1 MLENIPPELRALPQW
16 VCAGSDKIPVNPRT
30 GQRADPANPATGGTF
45 AEAVQAGMKHVGFI
59 LGASDPFAVI
69 DLDNPFERNVR
80 GVKSEIKEGDEDFP
94 EALDTAKRHSKIYEA
109 FQTYAELS
117 QSGKG
122 VHLVMKG
129 AIPAGVRRDK
139 VEIYAS
145 QRYIIFTGNVL
156 RNAPVVDCQ
165 PLLSNLFN
173 QIGRL
178 VDETGELIEEEP
190 ILEDAEVWAMATRA
204 INAEKFISLCNG
216 EWQGLGYPSQSEAD
230 YALLSMLAFYTRSN
244 EQARRM
250 FRQTHLANRA
260 KATRNDVYLNR
271 SLRRIRAREAPLV
284 DISGLALVQP
294 DLPGLA
300 EELPDPLALHVPQA
314 VAPATTDLAALPIQA
329 GNPFGEY
336 TFPPGLVGEVAEY
349 IFASAIRPVKEIALA
364 ASLALCAGIAA
375 RSYNVSGTGLNQY
388 IIILAKTGRGKEGAA
403 TGIDNLVAAL
413 RQTIPMADNFIGPA
427 AFASGQALVKV
438 LDSRPC
444 FVSVLGEF
452 GLTLQQICDPQA
464 PGPLVMLRRVLLD
477 IYAKS
482 GFNKVLRSS
491 VYSDSDKNTRIVQAP
506 NVTLLGESTPDTF
519 FNGLDTSHIAEGLI
533 PRFSIIEYKGNRPP
547 PNPNAFQ
554 PPADDLVAR
563 LGQFVT
569 VAVTTQQNHTV
580 CPVRLEPEAKRE
592 LDGLNDEAD
601 RRINATGSEVEAELW
616 NRAHLKGLKIA
627 ALIAAGC
634 NPHAP
639 TITGELAKWATG
651 FVRREIGGIM
661 ERFASGEVGNGEAK
675 QEAEL
680 RRLFR
685 HFQALSPEQRKAYRC
700 PEGLLDRQ
708 VVPFQFFN
716 VYSRRLACFKNDRR
730 GAGRSLSET
739 LATMVKAEI
748 LEMIPLNQLQ
758 TEFKTRSPIYYPG
771 PAW

>member
-1 MLENIPPELRALPQW
+1 MNPMLENIPPELRALPQW

-156 RNAPVVDCQ
+156 RNAAVVDCQ

-204 INAEKFISLCNG
+204 TNAEKFIALCNG

-250 FRQTHLANRA
+250 FRQTHLANRT

-294 DLPGLA
+294 ELPGLEVPPA
-300 EELPDPLALHVPQA
+300 PEEIRLHE
-314 VAPATTDLAALPIQA
+314 APATTDLAALPIQA

-592 LDGLNDEAD
+592 LDRLNDEAD

>member
-1 MLENIPPELRALPQW
+1 MNPMLENIPPELRGLNQW

-30 GQRADPANPATGGTF
+30 GKKADPADPSTGGTF

-59 LGASDPFAVI
+59 LGLNDPFAVI

-94 EALDTAKRHSKIYEA
+94 EALETAKRHSKIYEA

-139 VEIYAS
+139 IELYAN

-156 RNAPVVDCQ
+156 RNAAVNDCQ
-165 PLLSNLFN
+165 GLLSDLFN

-204 INAEKFISLCNG
+204 TNAEKFISLCQG
-216 EWQGLGYPSQSEAD
+216 DWQGLGYPSQSEAD

-250 FRQTHLANRA
+250 FRETHLANRT

-294 DLPGLA
+294 DLPGLDVPPA
-300 EELPDPLALHVPQA
+300 PDEIRLHE
-314 VAPATTDLAALPIQA
+314 APASTDLAALPTQA

-336 TFPPGLVGEVAEY
+336 VFPPGLVGEVAEY

-364 ASLALCAGIAA
+364 ASLALCAGIAG

-403 TGIDNLVAAL
+403 SGIDQLIAAL

-491 VYSDSDKNTRIVQAP
+491 VYSDSEKNTRIVQAP
-506 NVTLLGESTPDTF
+506 NVTLLGESTPETF

-533 PRFSIIEYKGNRPP
+533 PRFSIIEYKGNRPS
-547 PNPNAFQ
+547 PNPNAFH
-554 PPADDLVAR
+554 PPADDLVSR

-592 LDGLNDEAD
+592 LDALNDEAD
-601 RRINATGSEVEAELW
+601 RRINANGSEVEAELW

-627 ALIAAGC
+627 ALVAAGC

-685 HFQALSPEQRKAYRC
+685 HFQAMTPEQRKAYRC

-708 VVPFQFFN
+708 VCPFQFFN
-716 VYSRRLACFKNDRR
+716 VYSRRLSCFKNDRR
-730 GAGRSLSET
+730 GAGRALSET
-739 LATMVKAEI
+739 LATMVKAEV